1 MLTTLRG
8 FGVRNVAYIN
18 GRDFDQQAATWPD
31 FADAA
36 CEAYIGEQSN
46 CTLTPDPNISCRGR
60 QIGGTDPPNCK
71 SNLTCQNAAA
81 LDPGAAIVT
90 TPRRELWG
98 DFTAVMNPGNTK
110 WQSLVVNQS
119 LELFKWGMDGVYPS
133 SRFGPPKSFSGPE
146 CILSRMDIHHENY
159 SWDLEINL
167 GDRFAHAGVYID
179 QASSFPPQPC
189 FNQRGRGVGASWV
202 EGNRAVFASIRE
214 RVALALDVKDILI
227 PLCIFH

>member
-1 MLTTLRG
+1 MGDGWRVPLL
-8 FGVRNVAYIN
+8 
-18 GRDFDQQAATWPD
+18 
-31 FADAA
+31 
-36 CEAYIGEQSN
+36 
-46 CTLTPDPNISCRGR
+46 
-60 QIGGTDPPNCK
+60 
-71 SNLTCQNAAA
+71 
-81 LDPGAAIVT
+81 AI
-90 TPRRELWG
+90 R
-98 DFTAVMNPGNTK
+98 ASK
-110 WQSLVVNQS
+110 I
-119 LELFKWGMDGVYPS
+119 
-133 SRFGPPKSFSGPE
+133 FSGPE